1 MTPCTPF
8 SLGLSQGLKA
18 SVVLAPQ
25 FLSHDLDQ
33 LTKELLEL
41 VKLARAPY
49 EYPRKARPLGSHVPQ
64 T

>member
-1 MTPCTPF
+1 M
-8 SLGLSQGLKA
+8 
-18 SVVLAPQ
+18 VLAPQ